1 MPMSLDSECTRT
13 RKESGGSRMKFGAR
27 ARMNENHQSIN
38 QSIASASKK
47 AKSVPLCSIQTDRHV
62 QRSNSMFY

>member
-1 MPMSLDSECTRT
+1 
-13 RKESGGSRMKFGAR
+13 MKFGAR

-47 AKSVPLCSIQTDRHV
+47 AKSVPLCSIQTDIGMFNVQIQCFISYVEHQRHCV
-62 QRSNSMFY
+62 SDNR